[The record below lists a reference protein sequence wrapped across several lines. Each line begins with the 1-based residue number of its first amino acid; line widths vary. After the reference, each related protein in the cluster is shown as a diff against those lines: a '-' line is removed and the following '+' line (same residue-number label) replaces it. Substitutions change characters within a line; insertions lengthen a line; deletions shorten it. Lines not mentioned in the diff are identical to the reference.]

1 MLDFINVYRHLYIY
15 VKNLTD
21 TNFDDFIEI
30 ENLFILFERLKRI
43 FLVDEKLIENG
54 DFDLFDFLDFIKKLM
69 FLMIISLFEFLPL
82 VNFIYFF

>member
-1 MLDFINVYRHLYIY
+1 MTLL
-15 VKNLTD
+15 
-21 TNFDDFIEI
+21 EI

-54 DFDLFDFLDFIKKLM
+54 DFDLFDFKAFIKKLM